1 MPKRRRHIRRTQA
14 EWEEILGRFA
24 SSSLSVG
31 EFCQREGVSQS
42 GFQRW
47 RCRLGKGQSAR
58 FVELVPT
65 SPASAPSADWSL
77 DVALPNGVQLRFR
90 G

>member
-1 MPKRRRHIRRTQA
+1 MPKRRRHIRRTQSD
-14 EWEEILGRFA
+14 WEEILARFA
-24 SSSLSVG
+24 SSNLSVQ
-31 EFCQREGVSQS
+31 EFCRREDVSQS

-47 RCRLGKGQSAR
+47 KCRLGKARSAE
-58 FVELVPT
+58 FVELVPP
-65 SPASAPSADWSL
+65 SPASASSTDWSL